1 MLQIIGRRGTSFIL
15 LLCSAISFS
24 ILLVLPDIENIKM
37 LKDIQ
42 MFVALLGRLCVS
54 SVFVAVIIHC
64 SELFPTVIRNI
75 AIGSSS
81 TCAHIGSTLAPYL
94 VDYFVS

>member
-24 ILLVLPDIENIKM
+24 ILLVLPDIENIRM

-54 SVFVAVIIHC
+54 SVFVAVIVHC
-64 SELFPTVIRNI
+64 SELFPTIMRNI
-75 AIGSSS
+75 AIGTSS
-81 TCAHIGSTLAPYL
+81 TWAHIGSTLAPYL